1 MRDLG
6 QWRGALAQGSVEFV
20 DDGSG
25 AFRFND
31 DAPPRVANQPR
42 DPMALGE
49 MVHKGPESY
58 PLYHPLNIDLPPL
71 GARRPSGARHDM
83 EVQNS
88 VELPVAS
95 LLLPVSLESMRSRR
109 AQRVRT

>member
-6 QWRGALAQGSVEFV
+6 QWRGALAQGAAEFV

-31 DAPPRVANQPR
+31 DAPRRVANQPR

-49 MVHKGPESY
+49 LVHKGSESY
-58 PLYHPLNIDLPPL
+58 PLYHPLNFDLPPF
-71 GARRPSGARHDM
+71 GARRPCGAWHDIG
-83 EVQNS
+83 VQNS

-95 LLLPVSLESMRSRR
+95 LLLPVS
-109 AQRVRT
+109 